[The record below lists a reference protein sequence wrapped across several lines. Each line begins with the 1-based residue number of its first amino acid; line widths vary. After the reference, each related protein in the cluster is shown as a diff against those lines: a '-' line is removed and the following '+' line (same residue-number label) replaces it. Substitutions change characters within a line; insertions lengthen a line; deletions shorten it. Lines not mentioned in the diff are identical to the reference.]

1 MTHLSYYLAPDILK
15 VNFHHYHH
23 PRLSHTHTHTLFN
36 ITLLKAEAVGEI
48 LYIPPFLQDYK
59 ETVVKTQSCSHTI
72 KVRLKFG
79 AC

>member
-23 PRLSHTHTHTLFN
+23 PHLSHTHTHTLFN

-48 LYIPPFLQDYK
+48 LCIPPFLQDYK